1 MAMKRDRLEQFIA
14 ENRDQFDIHDPGD
27 RVWNGIKNRVRKGHR
42 LPGFKTIIWWAA
54 AVLVIFSASFLLQ
67 EYLHRNNILTS
78 TKDKKIQNIV
88 IPELQEAETYY
99 TNLVDEKIDEIEL
112 LLKNEPELGNK
123 LKNDL
128 AELDSIYTELQ
139 KDLTDNIANDEVIE
153 AMIQN
158 YRLKLQILEDFL
170 GYLKKDDI
178 NEKDE
183 NDEYNL

>member
-1 MAMKRDRLEQFIA
+1 MKRDRLEQFIA

-27 RVWNGIKNRVRKGHR
+27 RVWNGIKNRIRKGHR

-78 TKDKKIQNIV
+78 TKNKKIQNIV

-112 LLKNEPELGNK
+112 LLKNEPELGNE

-128 AELDSIYTELQ
+128 AELDSAYE
-139 KDLTDNIANDEVIE
+139 
-153 AMIQN
+153 
-158 YRLKLQILEDFL
+158 YRCCP
-170 GYLKKDDI
+170 
-178 NEKDE
+178 
-183 NDEYNL
+183 NLCRKQGNCPFFRC

>member
-1 MAMKRDRLEQFIA
+1 MKRDRLEQFIA
-14 ENRDQFDIHDPGD
+14 ENLDQFDIHDPGD
-27 RVWNGIKNRVRKGHR
+27 KVWNGIKSRVSKGRR
-42 LPGFKTIIWWAA
+42 LPGIKTIMWWAA

-67 EYLHRNNILTS
+67 EYLHRNDVLTGR
-78 TKDKKIQNIV
+78 KEKKIQNIV
-88 IPELQEAETYY
+88 IPELQEAEIYY
-99 TNLVDEKIDEIEL
+99 TNMVDEKIGEIEQ
-112 LLKNEPELGNK
+112 LLKNEPELGYE

-170 GYLKKDDI
+170 GYLKKDSL
-178 NEKDE
+178 NEKNE
-183 NDEYNL
+183 NNEFNL